1 MITSLRAYRLESKDD
16 NDPDVKKYIKAKEIV
31 TVEIQANSMMVEAE
45 RLLDGFLQRPI
56 NMLVGMEVIA
66 GYLVK
71 VIKRQGINQG
81 SYFQIL

>member
-1 MITSLRAYRLESKDD
+1 
-16 NDPDVKKYIKAKEIV
+16 
-31 TVEIQANSMMVEAE
+31 MMVEAE

-56 NMLVGMEVIA
+56 NMLVGMEVIG

-71 VIKRQGINQG
+71 IIKKQGISQG

>member
-1 MITSLRAYRLESKDD
+1 MITSLREYRLESKDD